1 MSQLV
6 GIFIVGVLSGWLVE
20 WVFVRLFV
28 PNPAAKL
35 ETALQN
41 LRKENAVLQ
50 QQNRELQDTLKSMSA
65 PVPVNETTTT
75 EAVAEAVADVVDVA
89 ETASAEVET
98 IETGAETTVATEPST
113 ISAND
118 DLSRLLGIGPKLAEA
133 MNAAGVTSYA
143 QIASMDTEALTQ
155 ALAGCTVRYNKAV
168 AKTWAAQAKL
178 AMAGDWAGLKAYQAS
193 LKA

>member
-6 GIFIVGVLSGWLVE
+6 GIFIVGVLSGWLIE

-50 QQNRELQDTLKSMSA
+50 QQNRELQATLKPMPA
-65 PVPVNETTTT
+65 PVPVNEPVTV
-75 EAVAEAVADVVDVA
+75 EVAEAVAVVVA
-89 ETASAEVET
+89 ETVQAEIAVVEASTEAV
-98 IETGAETTVATEPST
+98 VTEPSMT
-113 ISAND
+113 SSND
-118 DLSRLLGIGPKLAEA
+118 DLSRLSGIGPKLAEA

-143 QIASMDTEALTQ
+143 QIATMDTEALTQ
-155 ALAGCTVRYNKAV
+155 ALAGCTVRYSKA
-168 AKTWAAQAKL
+168 AAETWAAQAKL